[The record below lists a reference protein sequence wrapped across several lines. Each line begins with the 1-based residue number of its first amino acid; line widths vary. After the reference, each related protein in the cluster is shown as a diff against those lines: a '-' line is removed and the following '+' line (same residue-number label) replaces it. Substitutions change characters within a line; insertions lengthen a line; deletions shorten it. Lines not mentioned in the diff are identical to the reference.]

1 MRDGREAQVL
11 DTGQTGTRERLHNSC
26 VDSYSP
32 AIYDWAAFMSTEV
45 KLAEECVEGGG
56 QREGKGLKENPSSPI
71 RTI

>member
-1 MRDGREAQVL
+1 ML

-45 KLAEECVEGGG
+45 KLAGECVEGGG
-56 QREGKGLKENPSSPI
+56 QREGKGL
-71 RTI
+71 